1 MYGNRVVV
9 TGLGA
14 VTPIGNSPD
23 EFWRNLVAGVSG
35 VDRIHAF
42 DPEGLPVQIAAE
54 VKGFDPG
61 DYMDRKAARRVSRFA
76 QLSIAA
82 AGQALCDANFKVD
95 ASNAYDVG
103 AVIATGGGG
112 IGEVALETETL
123 VTRGWERVGPMMV
136 PLMIPNMASCQV
148 SMTYGIKG
156 PVVTNTAACAA
167 GVYAL
172 FEALH
177 FLRRGDAQAILV
189 GGCESSIMPLAFI
202 SMARTGALSRRCNA
216 EPQKAS
222 RPFDRDRDGFVFGE
236 GAGVLM
242 LETLDHA
249 RARGARILA
258 ELLGASITADAYHV
272 SAPEPS
278 GESARRAILQAIRDA
293 ELRPED
299 VDYIC
304 AHGTGTPLN
313 DTSETRAVKLA
324 LGEHAYRIPMSSPK
338 SMIGHLLGAAGA
350 LSAVTSVKVLTEG
363 MVPPTINL
371 DHPDPECDLDYVPR
385 QARRATVRTVILNGF
400 GFGGQNSVAVLRRWD
415 DDQDR

>member
-1 MYGNRVVV
+1 VYGNRVVV

-14 VTPIGNSPD
+14 ITPIGLDPD
-23 EFWRNLVAGVSG
+23 EYWRNLVAGVSG
-35 VDRIHAF
+35 VDRIAAF
-42 DPEGLPVQIAAE
+42 DPAGLPVQIAAE
-54 VKGFDPG
+54 VKGFDAG
-61 DYMDRKAARRVSRFA
+61 EYMDRKAARRVARFA

-82 AGQALCDANFKVD
+82 AGQALCQAGVTVD
-95 ASNAYDVG
+95 AAGAYDTGV
-103 AVIATGGGG
+103 VVATGGGG

-123 VTRGWERVGPMMV
+123 LTRGWERVGPMMV

-177 FLRRGDAQAILV
+177 FLRRGDAQVILA
-189 GGCESSIMPLAFI
+189 GGTESSIMPLAFI
-202 SMARTGALSRRCNA
+202 SLARTGALSRRNDQ
-216 EPQKAS
+216 PQRAS
-222 RPFDRDRDGFVFGE
+222 RPFDKDRDGFVFGE
-236 GAGVLM
+236 GAGILL

-258 ELLGASITADAYHV
+258 ELAGASITGDAYHV

-278 GESARRAILQAIRDA
+278 GESARRAILGAIRDA
-293 ELRPED
+293 ELEPTD
-299 VDYIC
+299 IDYVC

-313 DTSETRAVKLA
+313 DVSETRALKLA
-324 LGEHAYRIPMSSPK
+324 LGEHAYRIPISSPK

-350 LSAVTSVKVLTEG
+350 MSAVACVKALVEG
-363 MVPPTINL
+363 VVPPTINL
-371 DHPDPECDLDYVPR
+371 DEPDPECDLDYVPHT
-385 QARRATVRTVILNGF
+385 ARAVPIRTALLNGF
-400 GFGGQNSVAVLRRWD
+400 GFGGQNSVAVLKRWD
-415 DDQDR
+415 E